1 MVQFDGVREAEV
13 RSPADEELPEYIMVM
28 VTNKRTRVQ
37 MEDDLQL
44 FLGSSTRHF
53 TTWLHQVLN
62 KLQEVTVAS
71 IESKTLTKSVEEDKS
86 VKKQKSDIE
95 NDGKRG
101 KKRKTSDSDG
111 EKKKRLFEEGDIEK
125 GGGGKAGGEKKMKED
140 TTGLSIKAEYNEPG
154 SATKPTVTKSKIVLM
169 QSDDDD
175 DDEDF
180 LNIKAD
186 AEAEA
191 LLNEELPEESTKD
204 SDKAADTKQSP
215 PTKDPVIVE
224 SPPAEQQPV
233 AEKVLPTEGPV
244 EENKSSP
251 KQKSVV
257 IIPSGF
263 VSESESGNISEKVAS
278 SSPVL
283 ASRVS
288 SVGRAPVKARISVM
302 DRLGKPAIVKT
313 EDKSPKSQ
321 KQSQS
326 QVVSPRTREPVVQ
339 TSKKRTTMAHEE
351 STPKRRGMPSRVVA
365 LSREGG
371 KIVKKEV
378 EDEEYDPANPAVGSV
393 ASVVRVKPRPKL
405 PAALQASK
413 NLLLKAMAEAQKSVA
428 NTPVRPDPTERPTEF
443 HTRKFRE
450 SIEITLPTNKPAQN
464 GLEDEYLPGDQDEEE
479 AVGHMTDPKT
489 NSVRSVSSV
498 KKKNNLRIHV
508 SSSSSSLPRVDN
520 SNTNSSTLRSL
531 STSENEN
538 EAEVESNGEVEPYTP
553 EPVTTPPIQTQTKRS
568 ESPQFVVTLDGLEA
582 SLEEED
588 EEEKRVLADAS
599 QPNADDKPEVKP
611 KKCVSPI
618 VFSTSTAS
626 PPSSIAHD
634 HSYVADNFRMI
645 LTDSALKYQL
655 RMTLGT
661 GQLLHRSVVRALVY
675 QTEALE
681 DLVKS
686 KSNERCK
693 FWPGCRQG
701 DKCSYQ
707 HPTTSCKSFPNCK
720 FGDKCLYI
728 HPNCKFDAACTRRDC
743 PFTHAS
749 PRALASYPVVATSRP
764 STQVCKY
771 FPKCANTSCPYL
783 HPKACRFG
791 RYCNNKD
798 CTYQHDNIPAV
809 HKLKWSSAYR
819 L

>member
-1 MVQFDGVREAEV
+1 MHKPKCISGIVGGRVSRP
-13 RSPADEELPEYIMVM
+13 SDEELPEYIMVM

-71 IESKTLTKSVEEDKS
+71 IGKYLKLMCED
-86 VKKQKSDIE
+86 
-95 NDGKRG
+95 DGKRG
-101 KKRKTSDSDG
+101 KKRKTSDSDSD
-111 EKKKRLFEEGDIEK
+111 KKKRLFEEGDIEK
-125 GGGGKAGGEKKMKED
+125 GGGGKGGGEKKMKED
-140 TTGLSIKAEYNEPG
+140 TTCLSIKAEYNEPG

-204 SDKAADTKQSP
+204 SDKPADTKQPP
-215 PTKDPVIVE
+215 PTKDPVVVE
-224 SPPAEQQPV
+224 CPPAEQQPV
-233 AEKVLPTEGPV
+233 AEKVLPSEGPV

-257 IIPSGF
+257 IIPSGL
-263 VSESESGNISEKVAS
+263 VSESESGNIDEKVAS

-283 ASRVS
+283 VSRVS
-288 SVGRAPVKARISVM
+288 SVNRAPVKARISVM
-302 DRLGKPAIVKT
+302 DRLGKPAVVKT
-313 EDKSPKSQ
+313 EEKSPKSQ

-339 TSKKRTTMAHEE
+339 TSKKRSPMTHEE
-351 STPKRRGMPSRVVA
+351 STPKRRGLSSRVVA
-365 LSREGG
+365 LCREGG
-371 KIVKKEV
+371 KIIKKEA

-405 PAALQASK
+405 PAGLQASK
-413 NLLLKAMAEAQKSVA
+413 NLILKAMAEAQKSVA
-428 NTPVRPDPTERPTEF
+428 NTPVRPDPTERPTEL

-450 SIEITLPTNKPAQN
+450 TIEITLPSNKSAQN
-464 GLEDEYLPGDQDEEE
+464 GLEDEYLPGEQDEEE
-479 AVGHMTDPKT
+479 AVGHTTDPKT

-508 SSSSSSLPRVDN
+508 SSSSSLPRVDN

-582 SLEEED
+582 SFEEED

-626 PPSSIAHD
+626 PPSSIEGIIG
-634 HSYVADNFRMI
+634 SQLISFL
-645 LTDSALKYQL
+645 LTL
-655 RMTLGT
+655 T
-661 GQLLHRSVVRALVY
+661 
-675 QTEALE
+675 ALE

-749 PRALASYPVVATSRP
+749 PRALASYPVVASSRP

-771 FPKCANTSCPYL
+771 FPKCTNTSCPYL
-783 HPKACRFG
+783 HPKVST
-791 RYCNNKD
+791 N
-798 CTYQHDNIPAV
+798 
-809 HKLKWSSAYR
+809 L
-819 L
+819 

>member
-1 MVQFDGVREAEV
+1 MYLGHCWWE
-13 RSPADEELPEYIMVM
+13 DEELPEYIMVM

-62 KLQEVTVAS
+62 KLQEVTVAK
-71 IESKTLTKSVEEDKS
+71 SKTLTKSVEDDKS
-86 VKKQKSDIE
+86 IKKQK
-95 NDGKRG
+95 NDSEDEGKRG
-101 KKRKTSDSDG
+101 KKRKTSDTDS
-111 EKKKRLFEEGDIEK
+111 EKKKRLFEEGDVEK
-125 GGGGKAGGEKKMKED
+125 EGGGKGGGEKKMKED

-204 SDKAADTKQSP
+204 SDKPADSKQPP
-215 PTKDPVIVE
+215 PTKDPVVVE
-224 SPPAEQQPV
+224 CPPAEQQPV
-233 AEKVLPTEGPV
+233 AEKVLPSEGPV

-263 VSESESGNISEKVAS
+263 VSESESGNIDEKVAS

-283 ASRVS
+283 VSRVS
-288 SVGRAPVKARISVM
+288 SVNRAPVKARISVM
-302 DRLGKPAIVKT
+302 DRLGKPAVVKT
-313 EDKSPKSQ
+313 EEKSPKSQ

-326 QVVSPRTREPVVQ
+326 QVVSPRTREPAVQ
-339 TSKKRTTMAHEE
+339 TSKKRTSMAHEE
-351 STPKRRGMPSRVVA
+351 STPKRRGVSSRVVA

-371 KIVKKEV
+371 KIVKKEA

-405 PAALQASK
+405 PAGLQASK
-413 NLLLKAMAEAQKSVA
+413 NLILKAMAEAQKSVA
-428 NTPVRPDPTERPTEF
+428 NTPVRPDPTERPTEL

-450 SIEITLPTNKPAQN
+450 TIEITLPSNKSAQN

-479 AVGHMTDPKT
+479 AAEHTTDPKT

-508 SSSSSSLPRVDN
+508 SSSSSLPRVDN

-582 SLEEED
+582 SFEEED

-626 PPSSIAHD
+626 PPSSI
-634 HSYVADNFRMI
+634 
-645 LTDSALKYQL
+645 
-655 RMTLGT
+655 
-661 GQLLHRSVVRALVY
+661 
-675 QTEALE
+675 ALE

-771 FPKCANTSCPYL
+771 FPKCTNTSCPYL

>member
-1 MVQFDGVREAEV
+1 MGLFIDSSVVRVLAHQD
-13 RSPADEELPEYIMVM
+13 RDEELPEYIMVM

-62 KLQEVTVAS
+62 KLQEVTVAK
-71 IESKTLTKSVEEDKS
+71 SKTLTKSVEDDKS
-86 VKKQKSDIE
+86 IKKQKLDSED
-95 NDGKRG
+95 DGKRG
-101 KKRKTSDSDG
+101 KKRKTSDSDS

-125 GGGGKAGGEKKMKED
+125 GGGGKGGGEKKMKED
-140 TTGLSIKAEYNEPG
+140 PTGLSIKAEYNEPG

-204 SDKAADTKQSP
+204 SDKPAAAKQP
-215 PTKDPVIVE
+215 PLTKDPVVVE

-233 AEKVLPTEGPV
+233 TEKVLPSEGPV

-263 VSESESGNISEKVAS
+263 VSESESGNIGEKVAS

-283 ASRVS
+283 VSMVS
-288 SVGRAPVKARISVM
+288 SVNKAPMKARISVM

-321 KQSQS
+321 KLSQS

-339 TSKKRTTMAHEE
+339 TSKKRTAMTHEE
-351 STPKRRGMPSRVVA
+351 SGRVLYGVGLTIDWNTGGGKVETPKRRGLSSRVVA

-371 KIVKKEV
+371 KIVKKEA

-405 PAALQASK
+405 PASLQASK
-413 NLLLKAMAEAQKSVA
+413 NLILKAMAEAQKSVA
-428 NTPVRPDPTERPTEF
+428 NTPVRPDPTEVTA
-443 HTRKFRE
+443 T
-450 SIEITLPTNKPAQN
+450 TLT
-464 GLEDEYLPGDQDEEE
+464 GLCRSLEDEYLPGDQDEEE

-508 SSSSSSLPRVDN
+508 SSSSSLPRVDN

-582 SLEEED
+582 SFEEED
-588 EEEKRVLADAS
+588 EEEKRVLADAN

-626 PPSSIAHD
+626 PPSSIARSD
-634 HSYVADNFRMI
+634 STMGSFEEGSIRSQLISVI
-645 LTDSALKYQL
+645 LTL
-655 RMTLGT
+655 T
-661 GQLLHRSVVRALVY
+661 
-675 QTEALE
+675 ALE
-681 DLVKS
+681 DLVRS

-783 HPKACRFG
+783 HPKKGVG
-791 RYCNNKD
+791 RKEGLPGRES
-798 CTYQHDNIPAV
+798 TVALAVPA
-809 HKLKWSSAYR
+809 LT
-819 L
+819 

>member
-1 MVQFDGVREAEV
+1 
-13 RSPADEELPEYIMVM
+13 MVM

-62 KLQEVTVAS
+62 KLQEVTVAK
-71 IESKTLTKSVEEDKS
+71 SKTLTKSVEDDKS
-86 VKKQKSDIE
+86 IKKQKNDSED
-95 NDGKRG
+95 DGKRG
-101 KKRKTSDSDG
+101 KKRKTSDTDS
-111 EKKKRLFEEGDIEK
+111 EKKKRLFEEGDVEK
-125 GGGGKAGGEKKMKED
+125 GGGGKGGGEKKMKED
-140 TTGLSIKAEYNEPG
+140 TTCLSIKAEYNEPG

-204 SDKAADTKQSP
+204 SDKPADSKQPP
-215 PTKDPVIVE
+215 PTKDLVVVE
-224 SPPAEQQPV
+224 CPPAEQQPV
-233 AEKVLPTEGPV
+233 AEKVLPSEGPV

-263 VSESESGNISEKVAS
+263 VSESESGNIDEKVAS

-283 ASRVS
+283 VSRVS
-288 SVGRAPVKARISVM
+288 SVNRAPVKARISVM
-302 DRLGKPAIVKT
+302 DRLGKPAVVKT
-313 EDKSPKSQ
+313 EEKSPKSQ

-326 QVVSPRTREPVVQ
+326 QVVSPRTREPAVQ
-339 TSKKRTTMAHEE
+339 TSKKRTSMAHEE
-351 STPKRRGMPSRVVA
+351 STPKRRGVSSRVVA

-371 KIVKKEV
+371 KIVKKEA

-405 PAALQASK
+405 PAGLQASK
-413 NLLLKAMAEAQKSVA
+413 NLILKAMAEAQKSVA
-428 NTPVRPDPTERPTEF
+428 NTPVRPDPTERPTEL

-450 SIEITLPTNKPAQN
+450 TIEITLPSNKSAQN

-479 AVGHMTDPKT
+479 AAGHTTDPKT

-508 SSSSSSLPRVDN
+508 SSSSSLPRVDN

-582 SLEEED
+582 SFEEEE

-626 PPSSIAHD
+626 PPSSIGKTTDFRIIVFWERRGKYRFSPSKRTQPNSRGSMLQILFLQVACELVRVACFVYERG
-634 HSYVADNFRMI
+634 SYKF
-645 LTDSALKYQL
+645 
-655 RMTLGT
+655 
-661 GQLLHRSVVRALVY
+661 
-675 QTEALE
+675 ALE

-771 FPKCANTSCPYL
+771 FPKCTNTSCPYL
-783 HPKACRFG
+783 HPKEGVG
-791 RYCNNKD
+791 RKAGLPGRES
-798 CTYQHDNIPAV
+798 TVALAVPA
-809 HKLKWSSAYR
+809 LA
-819 L
+819 

>member
-1 MVQFDGVREAEV
+1 
-13 RSPADEELPEYIMVM
+13 
-28 VTNKRTRVQ
+28 
-37 MEDDLQL
+37 
-44 FLGSSTRHF
+44 
-53 TTWLHQVLN
+53 
-62 KLQEVTVAS
+62 
-71 IESKTLTKSVEEDKS
+71 
-86 VKKQKSDIE
+86 
-95 NDGKRG
+95 
-101 KKRKTSDSDG
+101 
-111 EKKKRLFEEGDIEK
+111 
-125 GGGGKAGGEKKMKED
+125 
-140 TTGLSIKAEYNEPG
+140 
-154 SATKPTVTKSKIVLM
+154 M

-186 AEAEA
+186 AE
-191 LLNEELPEESTKD
+191 
-204 SDKAADTKQSP
+204 ADTKQSP

-263 VSESESGNISEKVAS
+263 VSELESGNISEKVAS

-288 SVGRAPVKARISVM
+288 SVGRAPAKARISVM
-302 DRLGKPAIVKT
+302 DRLGKPAVVKT

-339 TSKKRTTMAHEE
+339 TSKKRTTVAHEE
-351 STPKRRGMPSRVVA
+351 STPKRCGMPSRVVA

-428 NTPVRPDPTERPTEF
+428 NTPVRPDPTERPTEL

-582 SLEEED
+582 SFEEED
-588 EEEKRVLADAS
+588 EEEKRVLADVS

-626 PPSSIAHD
+626 PPSSI
-634 HSYVADNFRMI
+634 
-645 LTDSALKYQL
+645 
-655 RMTLGT
+655 
-661 GQLLHRSVVRALVY
+661 
-675 QTEALE
+675 ALE

-783 HPKACRFG
+783 HPKVSTNLWLQDLQACRFG